1 MKLVCVYNPAA
12 TATTLSG
19 AVTAILPPPASQI
32 DATIMV
38 DNFPVFTSIAFTATH
53 GAFAGG
59 GVITGTSIQTSADGM
74 PMVLMGDKTVIT
86 LTNPNTGA
94 TETATITVVNCNQT
108 STMAD

>member
-19 AVTAILPPPASQI
+19 AVTDILPPPASQV
-32 DATIMV
+32 DTSIMV
-38 DNFPVFTSIAFTATH
+38 DNFPVFTSISFTATH
-53 GAFAGG
+53 GAFVGS
-59 GVITGTSIQTSADGM
+59 GVITGTSVQSSADHI

-94 TETATITVVNCNQT
+94 TEPATIVVANCNQT
-108 STMAD
+108 STMVD

>member
-19 AVTAILPPPASQI
+19 AVTAILPPPASQV
-32 DATIMV
+32 DTSIMV
-38 DNFPVFTSIAFTATH
+38 DNFPVFTAISFTATH

-59 GVITGTSIQTSADGM
+59 GIIKGTSIQTSADNI
-74 PMVLMGDKTVIT
+74 PIVLMGDKLTIT

-94 TETATITVVNCNQT
+94 TESATIVVANCNQT
-108 STMAD
+108 SVMID